1 MIDLERDLRA
11 LSGNKS
17 FANFLITIRQM
28 RENSIIL
35 LHGAETSDVQQI
47 AGSIVAF
54 NEILQ
59 MCDIDRVVKNT
70 ENIPD

>member
-1 MIDLERDLRA
+1 MNLERDLRA

-17 FANFLITIRQM
+17 FANFLITVKQL
-28 RENSIIL
+28 RENSITR
-35 LHGAETSDVQQI
+35 LHGAETNDIQQI
-47 AGSIVAF
+47 AGSIIAF
-54 NEILQ
+54 DEILQ